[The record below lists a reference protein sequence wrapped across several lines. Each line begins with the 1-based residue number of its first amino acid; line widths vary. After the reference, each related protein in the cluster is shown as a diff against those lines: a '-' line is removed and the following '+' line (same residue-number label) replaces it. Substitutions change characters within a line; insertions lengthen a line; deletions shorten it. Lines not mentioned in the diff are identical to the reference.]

1 MVFKHYYFELNIICI
16 MGQTLSEKSEP
27 IRIAVNVMRA
37 RLTVIGFNIA
47 IVSFQIAQLP
57 RIAGGVSVPGIDY
70 PLHLTAGVELYMA
83 LALSLIALIALI
95 MSSSFDE
102 VGTCTHWTLI
112 VGDLLMYLA
121 LAYTIAGFFQPLGE
135 HIRNVA
141 ANLPGHPA
149 QTLILQESVLVTGG
163 VAWFLAIYL
172 GPVVALIR
180 SPFPRTTNLVLG
192 SGYFFLVLLLSWVN
206 SQADLIEISSGSF
219 LFQPGM
225 VLRELVQPLRW

>member
-1 MVFKHYYFELNIICI
+1 MVFKHYYYVLYTGCI
-16 MGQTLSEKSEP
+16 MGQIIPEDRKP

-57 RIAGGVSVPGIDY
+57 KIAGGVSVPGIDY

-95 MSSSFDE
+95 MSSEFDE
-102 VGTCTHWTLI
+102 VGTCTHWTI
-112 VGDLLMYLA
+112 IIGDLLMYLA

-135 HIRNVA
+135 HIRKVA

-149 QTLILQESVLVTGG
+149 QTLILQESVLFTGG
-163 VAWFLAIYL
+163 IAWFLAIYL
-172 GPVVALIR
+172 GPVVALMR

-192 SGYFFLVLLLSWVN
+192 IGYFFLVLLLSWVN

-219 LFQPGM
+219 LFEPGM
-225 VLRELVQPLRW
+225 VLRELTQPFRW